1 MNPIIHGNN
10 ILATD
15 GSRPLLLHARRGYHH
30 LPVGMEKTQ
39 WEKLALMVPET
50 LLLVGTSEG
59 VLASIESACSL
70 LGDDIWGVEDADDP
84 DSPSNVNGVST
95 YILEFEV
102 PLETTCGAQYTFGDD
117 DDHSFGFGISVDT
130 AGSGKGS
137 FRFWTPLDTIGRER
151 TFGVPLDTTGNVE
164 HTDNL
169 DDDEDGIDD
178 DYWANTLASAFAPDG
193 LLTAAHREI
202 TRLISLHAVAGH
214 VLTVCVTPL
223 GLQRGKEAEAAWH
236 RRKEHRDVVVPRA
249 HDALLRLSSATSA
262 TAAAEDFLRLR
273 SAESS
278 RRKEWPSEVKQ
289 LMRDAKRDVDEARV
303 AVMLMRD
310 AVVREF
316 FETWTILKRA
326 PRSPQACR

>member
-1 MNPIIHGNN
+1 
-10 ILATD
+10 
-15 GSRPLLLHARRGYHH
+15 
-30 LPVGMEKTQ
+30 MEKTQ

-84 DSPSNVNGVST
+84 DSPSNRTGDST
-95 YILEFEV
+95 YIFEFEV
-102 PLETTCGAQYTFGDD
+102 PVESTCGAQYTFGDD
-117 DDHSFGFGISVDT
+117 DEHNFGFGVSVDT
-130 AGSGKGS
+130 AGGGEGS
-137 FRFWTPLDTIGRER
+137 FRFWPPLDTTGRER

-164 HTDNL
+164 HTDSL
-169 DDDEDGIDD
+169 GDPSITPDDKDGIDD

-214 VLTVCVTPL
+214 VLTVCVAPL
-223 GLQRGKEAEAAWH
+223 GLQRGEEAEAAWQ

-273 SAESS
+273 SAESQ
-278 RRKEWPSEVKQ
+278 RRKEWSSEVKQ
-289 LMRDAKRDVDEARV
+289 LMRDAKRDVDEARD

-316 FETWTILKRA
+316 FETWMILKRA
-326 PRSPQACR
+326 PPQPAGLSLTQLGL